1 MKTCKKCFHE
11 KPFQEFYTQKWMTDW
26 FFSFCKECVK
36 AIRRT
41 PESREKARISDNKR
55 YSDPKRKE
63 YKKKKLIEFRSKN
76 PEKFKAHNMINN
88 FFRANREMRKKAC
101 SVCWKEWRIHYHH
114 FDYSKPF
121 DVIPCCAMCHSW
133 FHSWK
138 LQVEEKFIYSVK

>member
-1 MKTCKKCFHE
+1 MKICNECNEE
-11 KPFQEFYTQKWMTDW
+11 KDLEQFYSHPSTADKRLPK
-26 FFSFCKECVK
+26 CKECVK
-36 AIRRT
+36 KIRR
-41 PESREKARISDNKR
+41 SDHGREMARIQDNKR

-76 PEKFKAHNMINN
+76 PEKFKAQGMINN
-88 FFRANREMRKKAC
+88 FFRANSEMRKKAC

-121 DVIPCCAMCHSW
+121 DVIPCCPMCHSW
-133 FHSWK
+133 FHNWK